1 MSGIAE
7 VLINQ
12 DYEVSGSDP
21 SSNRVTDHLK
31 SLGAD
36 ICHKHSAEN
45 VTGKHVVV
53 ISSAISED
61 NVEVLAARE
70 QSIPVIPRAEML
82 SELMRMKYGIA
93 IAGTHGKT
101 TTTSLV
107 STVPAAGDLDPT
119 VIIGGR
125 IKNMGGHAKLGQSK
139 YLIAE
144 KVAILIVGNKKDILK
159 GHPDHSVSVDSLTTG
174 GLKDVPL
181 RDPFTLLPLK

>member
-31 SLGAD
+31 TLGAD
-36 ICHKHSAEN
+36 IRHNHSAQN
-45 VTGKHVVV
+45 IRGKHVVV
-53 ISSAISED
+53 VSSAISDD
-61 NVEVLAARE
+61 NVEVQAARE

-82 SELMRMKYGIA
+82 AELMRMKYGIA

-107 STVPAAGDLDPT
+107 AAVLAAGNLDPT
-119 VIIGGR
+119 VVIGGR
-125 IKNMGGHAKLGQSK
+125 IKNMGGHAKLGQSQ
-139 YLIAE
+139 
-144 KVAILIVGNKKDILK
+144 
-159 GHPDHSVSVDSLTTG
+159 
-174 GLKDVPL
+174 
-181 RDPFTLLPLK
+181 